1 MLVVIIVNLDSSH
14 LACKCDIL
22 ETNGPQRNTT
32 SMAALCSAQFIYV
45 GLNVFLGVIFVLANQ
60 DVSGNVFETRIGK

>member
-1 MLVVIIVNLDSSH
+1 MLVVIIVCLNSSH
-14 LACKCDIL
+14 SACKCDIL
-22 ETNGPQRNTT
+22 ESNGPKRNAI

-45 GLNVFLGVIFVLANQ
+45 VLNIFLVVIFVLANQ

>member
-1 MLVVIIVNLDSSH
+1 MLVVIIVSLDSSH

-22 ETNGPQRNTT
+22 ETNGPKRNAI

-45 GLNVFLGVIFVLANQ
+45 VLNIFLVVRKR
-60 DVSGNVFETRIGK
+60 V